1 MKKQN
6 LPYIY
11 LILSLGFLASFYF
24 INEMAMAR
32 FLGATSAIFF
42 DSVFLSIFVLG
53 LFFLRKFDVLL
64 CSLSVSLLYSL
75 VSFSSVSDWHQ
86 QLGIYEGATSLTM
99 SLALRAFFPTILIY
113 ALLMSVKN
121 IFRKK
126 KTTSE
131 SE

>member
-1 MKKQN
+1 MNRQH

-24 INEMAMAR
+24 VNEMAMAR

-42 DSVFLSIFVLG
+42 DSVFLVIFILG
-53 LFFLRKFDVLL
+53 LVFLRKFDVLL
-64 CSLSVSLLYSL
+64 CSLFVSLLYSL

-113 ALLMSVKN
+113 AFVMSVKN

-126 KTTSE
+126 ITTAE